1 MPTEQMG
8 DYEIEYS
15 GVRVIGGD
23 EWVAQVAIF
32 GHSCNPMHRNPVF
45 PAQRVLVDKTFA
57 DEKAAE
63 ASALRVAHELLEK
76 NQGGRAAH

>member
-23 EWVAQVAIF
+23 EWVAHVAIF

-45 PAQRVLVDKTFA
+45 PSQRVRADQTFG
-57 DEKAAE
+57 DEKSAE
-63 ASALRVAHELLEK
+63 QEALRVAHELLESHPTGAVK
-76 NQGGRAAH
+76 H

>member
-8 DYEIEYS
+8 DYEIEYA

-45 PAQRVLVDKTFA
+45 PVQRVLVDKTFA
-57 DEKAAE
+57 DEKSAE
-63 ASALRVAHELLEK
+63 SSALQVAHELLE
-76 NQGGRAAH
+76 GGEHRHVQH

>member
-1 MPTEQMG
+1 MPTEQVG
-8 DYEIEYS
+8 DYEIEYA

-32 GHSCNPMHRNPVF
+32 GHSINPMHRNPVF
-45 PAQRVLVDKTFA
+45 PVQRVLPDQTFA

-63 ASALRVAHELLEK
+63 QGARQVAHEMLEK
-76 NQGGRAAH
+76 EQARH